1 MLIGIKDL
9 AKFFAITIVTCCA
22 IFVCALFLNYTMDV
36 VGIKDDI
43 ATPQGLVLY
52 DAQLSM
58 CKVIVGVS
66 GGCLVATTIVL
77 LIFYVKNYIDSHK
90 KELGILKALG
100 YSCIKPEGA
109 FYLFVKTPTA
119 DENEFCAAAKKH
131 NILVVPGSTFAC
143 QGFVRIGYCV
153 SYETIQNA
161 MPGFAA
167 LAEEFGLKG

>member
-22 IFVCALFLNYTMDV
+22 VFVCALFLNYTMDV
-36 VGIKDDI
+36 VGIKNDI

-52 DAQLSM
+52 EAQLSI

-100 YSCIKPEGA
+100 YSN
-109 FYLFVKTPTA
+109 LQTA
-119 DENEFCAAAKKH
+119 RHFW
-131 NILVVPGSTFAC
+131 V
-143 QGFVRIGYCV
+143 
-153 SYETIQNA
+153 
-161 MPGFAA
+161 
-167 LAEEFGLKG
+167 FGLTESVKVFL